1 MITKLYALT
10 IDLIEDKTTFFNSN
24 NNCCQLLDKTFN
36 LKEVGLYIGNIE
48 GWDLTA
54 KNIESFSLVNKATNI
69 DLTDKAI
76 YRHPHLDLPRQKVD
90 LLKDKFNMKV
100 IRNPDKADYHVV
112 SNKTIK
118 NLFDHTWSSHYTYTE
133 FYKFLVNLK
142 EQKLL
147 SEDALIKAR
156 KILET
161 LPKDAR
167 VSIERPYHSSDNND
181 VNNAE
186 FEKTREYISMK
197 VSLLKDDRVEKGR
210 DIIIDNQD
218 NIKAFIDLHDSVI
231 PKIFDTDVSNII
243 DIDLAVLETNQ
254 LDDITKMVHSTNIED
269 RTLVLEMLSNCNINK
284 SFDVVSNIF
293 YWEYDWIKDTKNWNT
308 INVRSFRSRM
318 KDFEGN
324 ASNGNIYSYNN
335 YIKQL
340 IACDKLTKFAVDY
353 TRQKLYTNI
362 LGGIVGKTADVFSV
376 SLESLELKKDFMN
389 NILNEVND

>member
-24 NNCCQLLDKTFN
+24 YNCCQLLDTTFN
-36 LKEVGLYIGNIE
+36 LKEIGLYIGNIE

-54 KNIESFSLVNKATNI
+54 KNIESFGLVNKATNV

-100 IRNPDKADYHVV
+100 IRNPDKADYHIL
-112 SNKTIK
+112 SIKTIK
-118 NLFDHTWSSHYTYTE
+118 SLLGSSWTSHYTYTE
-133 FYKFLVNLK
+133 AYKFFVELK
-142 EQKLL
+142 KQNIM
-147 SEDALIKAR
+147 SEDALIR
-156 KILET
+156 VREILNI

-167 VSIERPYHSSDNND
+167 VSLERPYHNQSDLPSNH
-181 VNNAE
+181 AE
-186 FEKTREYISMK
+186 FIKTTQYISDQLG
-197 VSLLKDDRVEKGR
+197 LLNENRVDKGR
-210 DIIIDNQD
+210 DVIIDDQVK
-218 NIKAFIDLHDSVI
+218 IKTFNDLYNSVV

-269 RTLVLEMLSNCNINK
+269 RTLALEMLSNCNINK